1 MKVKTLLFV
10 LLVFSALQIPA
21 FGQDAAMLSRQG
33 DSLYYIKDYEG
44 SISRYEASLLLDP
57 ASADV
62 VYNAACVYSL
72 MHRPDDAFGKLE
84 LLPGL
89 GYENVK
95 WISADTDLESLHS
108 DSRWKPLI
116 EKLQVNLNRRK
127 DISVMKI
134 VTSDIDN
141 FWNMYDVYRSTGK
154 AEDINRLYFDKKSP
168 GLDAFTKVR
177 VINAAEMDTVLKLYP
192 KYIES
197 IRVNTLKLAGIKDKL
212 KEYFLKLKEIYPD
225 VYYPDIY
232 FTMGCFNTGGTVSGR
247 MLLIGSEMM
256 CADGNSPKEELSD
269 WLKGNIGDFEN
280 IEQIVM
286 HESIHT
292 LQSGNPKTLL
302 GASIREGA
310 CDFIASMVTGN
321 ELSSAHY
328 VYGSKYEKGLW
339 KEFKKEMNGNK
350 YSRWLYSGDNSVG
363 RPSDLGYFMGY
374 KICEAY
380 YENAADKK
388 QAVKDIIEV
397 QDFETFLKQSRYE
410 EKFKP

>member
-1 MKVKTLLFV
+1 MKIRTLFLVLLF
-10 LLVFSALQIPA
+10 FAAHNHYTS
-21 FGQDAAMLSRQG
+21 GQDAATLSRQG

-44 SISRYEASLLLDP
+44 SILRYEAALRLEP
-57 ASADV
+57 AYTDV

-72 MHRPDDAFGKLE
+72 LKRTDDAFLKLE
-84 LLPGL
+84 MLPAL

-95 WISADTDLESLHS
+95 WINSDTDLEPLRS
-108 DSRWKPLI
+108 DARWRPLV
-116 EKLQVNLNRRK
+116 EKLQENLNRRK
-127 DISVMKI
+127 DISAMKI
-134 VTSDIDN
+134 VTTDIDN
-141 FWNMYDVYRSTGK
+141 FWSMYDVYKAGGK
-154 AEDINRLYFDKKSP
+154 TEDINRLYFDKRSP
-168 GLDAFTKVR
+168 GLDAFTKIRQV
-177 VINAAEMDTVLKLYP
+177 NTAEMEKVLKLYP

-197 IRVNTLKLAGIKDKL
+197 IRENTLKLTGIKEKL
-212 KEYFLKLKEIYPD
+212 KDYFLRLKDIYPD

-232 FTMGCFNTGGTVSGR
+232 FAVGCFNTGGTVSGR

-256 CADGNSPKEELSD
+256 CAGETSPTEELSA
-269 WLKGNIGDFEN
+269 WLKGNIGNFEN

-292 LQSGNPKTLL
+292 LQSSSPKTLL

-321 ELSSAHY
+321 ELNSAHY

-339 KEFKKEMNGNK
+339 NEFKKEMNGTD
-350 YSRWLYSGDNSVG
+350 YTRWLYSGDRSVG

-374 KICEAY
+374 RICEAY

-397 QDFETFLKQSRYE
+397 QDFETFFKKSGYE
-410 EKFKP
+410 EKFK

>member
-1 MKVKTLLFV
+1 MKVKTLFFV
-10 LLVFSALQIPA
+10 LLVFSVFHASV
-21 FGQDAAMLSRQG
+21 FGQNAATLSRQG

-44 SISRYEASLLLDP
+44 SILRYEASLKLDP

-84 LLPGL
+84 LLPAL

-95 WISADTDLESLHS
+95 WITSDSDLESLHS

-116 EKLQVNLNRRK
+116 EKLQANLNRRK

-141 FWNMYDVYRSTGK
+141 FWSMYDVYRSTGRT
-154 AEDINRLYFDKKSP
+154 EDINRLYFDKRST

-197 IRVNTLKLAGIKDKL
+197 IRENTLRLAGIKDKL
-212 KEYFLKLKEIYPD
+212 KEYFHKLKEIYPD

-232 FTMGCFNTGGTVSGR
+232 FTIGCFNTGGTVSGR

-256 CADGNSPKEELSD
+256 CADENSPKEELSS
-269 WLKGNIGDFEN
+269 WLKGNIGNFEN

-292 LQSGNPKTLL
+292 LQSGSPKSLL
-302 GASIREGA
+302 GAAIREGA

-339 KEFKKEMNGNK
+339 EEFKKEMSGTD
-350 YSRWLYSGDNSVG
+350 YTRWLYSGDRSIG

-374 KICEAY
+374 KICQAY
-380 YENAADKK
+380 YENSHDKK

-397 QDFETFLKQSRYE
+397 QDFESFLKKSGYE
-410 EKFKP
+410 EKFKQ